1 MLLDTPPVG
10 AVPVMV
16 SAEVEEAEACIHH
29 SRPWTDKVGVG
40 VPVDEADTENARP
53 PSTPTLP
60 CALILGSVPTTT
72 VSGLVSGEPTPL
84 VARIVTG

>member
-40 VPVDEADTENARP
+40 VPVDEADTENDRP
-53 PSTPTLP
+53 RSTPT
-60 CALILGSVPTTT
+60 GSIANGRRKRAKVL
-72 VSGLVSGEPTPL
+72 SGAFIFFRS
-84 VARIVTG
+84 AS